1 MNRSQRELI
10 KEAYQEGYYQA
21 LYEESIRKSL
31 GKRIG
36 DFIGGKL
43 SRLFRG
49 KADDVVDTVDDIVPT
64 NPIDDLAN
72 ILRNVEPTG
81 GSTPKL
87 MKQLITIYNDNPGSL
102 KQGQIVVIQA
112 KKSLASDEFGN
123 IVNII
128 QQPENPNILIGNLA
142 DDVIDEVRG
151 EIRRYATNLGDA
163 SITLRGI
170 GGEKFIVPDSV
181 IDGIIVVDPME
192 LERLYPG
199 LADRVTDRTKR
210 ILDQG

>member
-1 MNRSQRELI
+1 MNHIQRRLI
-10 KEAYQEGYYQA
+10 KEAYQEGYQEA
-21 LYEESIRKSL
+21 LHENRFKNFIR
-31 GKRIG
+31 RIFGGSDKVDQPAPSFRKTAG
-36 DFIGGKL
+36 D
-43 SRLFRG
+43 
-49 KADDVVDTVDDIVPT
+49 VDDIVPT
-64 NPIDDLAN
+64 NPTDDLAN

-199 LADRVTDRTKR
+199 LANRVTNRTKR

>member
-10 KEAYQEGYYQA
+10 KEAYQEGFYQA

-199 LADRVTDRTKR
+199 LANRVTNRTKR

>member
-1 MNRSQRELI
+1 MNHSQRQMI
-10 KEAYQEGYYQA
+10 KEAYQEGYHQA
-21 LYEESIRKSL
+21 LYEESIRKTIGNYL
-31 GKRIG
+31 GKKV
-36 DFIGGKL
+36 GGLLKN
-43 SRLFRG
+43 LFRG
-49 KADDVVDTVDDIVPT
+49 KADDVVDAVDEIVPT

-72 ILRNVEPTG
+72 IIRNVEPTG

-112 KKSLASDEFGN
+112 KKSLASAEFGN

-163 SITLRGI
+163 SITVRGI
-170 GGEKFIVPDSV
+170 GGEKFFVPDSV

-199 LADRVTDRTKR
+199 LADRVTNRTKR

>member
-1 MNRSQRELI
+1 MNHIQRQLI
-10 KEAYQEGYYQA
+10 KEAYQEGYQEA
-21 LYEESIRKSL
+21 LQENKYLDAIKRFFGFSGKVDSAAPSIRK
-31 GKRIG
+31 
-36 DFIGGKL
+36 
-43 SRLFRG
+43 
-49 KADDVVDTVDDIVPT
+49 TVDDIVPT
-64 NPIDDLAN
+64 NPTDDLAN
-72 ILRNVEPTG
+72 ILRNVEPTD

-87 MKQLITIYNDNPGSL
+87 MKQLVTIYNDNPGSL

-199 LADRVTDRTKR
+199 LANRVTNRTKR